1 MAQDLSQ
8 TPSVDEITSTLK
20 KFGLNDLP
28 KAPNTHPELNPF
40 DIYRSHIS
48 ELLVQASGVDQ
59 KIIYPTIQWTQS
71 LDKGDLTLAVP
82 ALRIKGRKPDELAK
96 EIAEK
101 VYIRRPTDHAAI
113 ICSLAPQFP
122 ESPLVDPPTVVGPFL
137 QFFFKPAPLIN
148 LVIPSILKSRDVYGL
163 NPINGLKDPSD
174 PSKGRKKLVIDF
186 SSPNIAK
193 PFGYA
198 HLRSTIIGG
207 FLAKLYEGA
216 GWEVVRLNYLG
227 DWGRQYGVLAVGYSK
242 YGDEAKLKADPI
254 KHLVEVYQAMTKV
267 QKEEDEQIKQKTDA
281 IAELKKQGKE
291 DEAAKAQAEVDELAK
306 KSVSQQARD
315 YFKRMENG
323 DKEAMDFWKWCRDV
337 SIQALDKSYAR
348 LNVHY
353 DIYSGESQVKNESM
367 DAAVKQLEESGT
379 SENSEG
385 AVIVDLTKHNKKL
398 GKALVKKKDG
408 TSLYLTRDIGAAFE
422 RYDTYNFDK
431 MIYVVAVQQDLHL
444 AQLFKILDLMGR
456 KDIAEKCEHV
466 NFGMVNKMSTRLGTA
481 KALDEVLNIVG
492 EKMHEVMKGN
502 QAKYEQVEDPE
513 KTADILG
520 ISAVMVQDMKGKRI
534 NNYDFDLNRMTSFE
548 GDTGPYLEYAHAR
561 LCSIVRKAGIKEEDL
576 INADLSLLKE
586 KHAID
591 VLRLIA
597 QWPDVFNDTLKKQE
611 PATVLT
617 YLFKMTHSVSS
628 SYDHLQVVGSE
639 EAVQKARLALY
650 VAARQVLRNGLAL
663 LGITP
668 VERM

>member
-1 MAQDLSQ
+1 MAQALTQ
-8 TPSVDEITSTLK
+8 APSVEELASTLK
-20 KFGLNDLP
+20 SFGLAEVP
-28 KAPNTHPELNPF
+28 RAPDTHPELNPF
-40 DIYRSHIS
+40 DIYRSHIT
-48 ELLVQASGVDQ
+48 ELLAQASGVDQ

-71 LDKGDLTLAVP
+71 LDKGDLTMAVP
-82 ALRIKGRKPDELAK
+82 ALRIKGKKPDELAK
-96 EIAEK
+96 EIADK
-101 VYIRRPTDHAAI
+101 
-113 ICSLAPQFP
+113 FP
-122 ESPLVDPPTVVGPFL
+122 ESPLVEKPTVAGPFL
-137 QFFFKPAPLIN
+137 QFFFKSAPLTS
-148 LVIPSILKSRDVYGL
+148 LVVPTILKSRDSFGL
-163 NPINGLKDPSD
+163 NPTNGLKDPSD
-174 PSKGRKKLVIDF
+174 PSKGRKKIIIEF

-216 GWEVVRLNYLG
+216 GWEVIRMNYLG
-227 DWGRQYGVLAVGYSK
+227 DWGRQYGVLAVGYGK

-267 QKEEDEQIKQKTDA
+267 QKEEDEQIKQKQDS

-291 DEAAKAQAEVDELAK
+291 DEAAKVQAEVDELAA

-315 YFKRMENG
+315 YFKRMEEG
-323 DKEAMDFWKWCRDV
+323 DKEAMEFWKWCRDV
-337 SIQALDKSYAR
+337 SIEALEKSYAR
-348 LNVHY
+348 LNVQY
-353 DIYSGESQVKNESM
+353 DVYSGESQVKNESM
-367 DAAVKQLEESGT
+367 DDAAKQLELSGT

-408 TSLYLTRDIGAAFE
+408 TSLYLTRDIGAAVE
-422 RYDTYNFDK
+422 RYNTYNFDK
-431 MIYVVAVQQDLHL
+431 MIYVVATQQDLHL
-444 AQLFKILDLMGR
+444 AQLFKIIELMGR
-456 KDIAEKCEHV
+456 KDIAEKCQHV

-576 INADLSLLKE
+576 VNADLSLLKE

-591 VLRLIA
+591 LVRLIA

-617 YLFKMTHSVSS
+617 YLFKMTHAVSS
-628 SYDHLQVVGSE
+628 SYDHLQVIGSE
-639 EAVQKARLALY
+639 ESVQKARLALY
-650 VAARQVLRNGLAL
+650 VSARQVLRNGLSL